1 VTHILRASDPS
12 QCVTLGGMTGES
24 LRVEF
29 RRQVRERVLDTA
41 AALTVERGWD
51 RVRIGEVAVA
61 SGVSRPT
68 LYREFGTKDGV
79 GEALVA
85 REAERFFSG
94 IAWELE
100 QHEDLAGGI
109 RAAVLFTLDEAGGN
123 PLLRAILTG
132 SRSGDTSLLP
142 FLTTR
147 GDPIITGGNALVG
160 DWMHRR
166 RPALDPRTVADLV
179 DAVVRLTVSH
189 LVSPSLT
196 NAEAAD
202 RLSRLTARMIADDA
216 AG

>member
-1 VTHILRASDPS
+1 
-12 QCVTLGGMTGES
+12 MTGES

-41 AALTVERGWD
+41 AQLAVEHGWD
-51 RVRIGEVAVA
+51 RVRIGEVATA

-85 REAERFFSG
+85 REAERFFGG
-94 IAWELE
+94 IASVL
-100 QHEDLAGGI
+100 DTNSDVPDGV
-109 RAAVLFTLDEAGGN
+109 RAAVRFTLDEASGN

-147 GDPIITGGNALVG
+147 GDAIIAGGSGLVG
-160 DWMHRR
+160 DWVRRR
-166 RPALDPRTVADLV
+166 RPETEGRVVEDAV
-179 DAVVRLTVSH
+179 DAVVRLTISH
-189 LVSPSLT
+189 LVSPGL
-196 NAEAAD
+196 NHPDAAD
-202 RLSRLTARMIADDA
+202 RLARIATCLLA
-216 AG
+216 A

>member
-1 VTHILRASDPS
+1 
-12 QCVTLGGMTGES
+12 MTGES

-41 AALTVERGWD
+41 ATLAVDRGWD
-51 RVRIGEVAVA
+51 RVRIGEVATE

-79 GEALVA
+79 GEALVQ
-85 REAERFFSG
+85 REAERFFGG
-94 IAWELE
+94 IASILE
-100 QHEDLAGGI
+100 NTDEVPDGVRLAV
-109 RAAVLFTLDEAGGN
+109 RFTLDEAADN

-147 GDPIITGGNALVG
+147 GDAIIAGGAGVVG
-160 DWMHRR
+160 DWVRRR
-166 RPALDPRTVADLV
+166 RPDIRGAVVDDAV

-189 LVSPSLT
+189 LVSPGLPHP
-196 NAEAAD
+196 EAAD
-202 RLSRLTARMIADDA
+202 RLARIAGCLLSA
-216 AG
+216 

>member
-1 VTHILRASDPS
+1 MSDTRRMS
-12 QCVTLGGMTGES
+12 GES

-41 AALTVERGWD
+41 ATLAVERGWD

-79 GEALVA
+79 GEALVT

-94 IAWELE
+94 IATELE
-100 QHEDLAGGI
+100 QYEEPSAGV
-109 RAAVLFTLDEAGGN
+109 RAAVLFTLEEAAGN

-147 GDPIITGGNALVG
+147 GDAIIAGGNALVG
-160 DWMHRR
+160 DWLRRR
-166 RPALDPRTVADLV
+166 RPDLETRAVTDSV
-179 DAVVRLTVSH
+179 DAIVRLTISH
-189 LVSPSLT
+189 LVSPGLT
-196 NAEAAD
+196 HRDAAD
-202 RLSRLTARMIADDA
+202 RLARLTSCLIATA
-216 AG
+216 APV

>member
-1 VTHILRASDPS
+1 MTHVLHAVSSVAMSDTRRMS
-12 QCVTLGGMTGES
+12 GES

-79 GEALVA
+79 GEALVN
-85 REAERFFSG
+85 REAERFFTG
-94 IAWELE
+94 IASQLE
-100 QHEDLAGGI
+100 QHDDPPEGV
-109 RAAVLFTLDEAGGN
+109 RAAVRFTLDQAGGN
-123 PLLRAILTG
+123 PLLHAILTG

-147 GDPIITGGNALVG
+147 GDAIITGGNALVG
-160 DWMHRR
+160 DWLRRR
-166 RPALDPRTVADLV
+166 RPELETRAVTDAV
-179 DAVVRLTVSH
+179 DAIVRLTVSH
-189 LVSPSLT
+189 LVSPGLT
-196 NAEAAD
+196 HAD
-202 RLSRLTARMIADDA
+202 ASERIARLTSCLIATA
-216 AG
+216 ATV

>member
-1 VTHILRASDPS
+1 
-12 QCVTLGGMTGES
+12 MTGES

-85 REAERFFSG
+85 READRFFSG
-94 IAWELE
+94 IAERLE
-100 QHEDLAGGI
+100 QHVALTEGV
-109 RAAVLFTLDEAGGN
+109 RAAVRFTLDEAAGN

-147 GDPIITGGNALVG
+147 GDAIITSGNALVG
-160 DWMHRR
+160 DWMRRR
-166 RPALDPRTVADLV
+166 RPDADARTLADVV
-179 DAVVRLTVSH
+179 DTVVRLTISH
-189 LVSPSLT
+189 LVSPSLGH
-196 NAEAAD
+196 AEAAD
-202 RLSRLTARMIADDA
+202 RIARLTTCLAPDRTRA
-216 AG
+216 

>member
-1 VTHILRASDPS
+1 MSHVLRLISTVAMSD
-12 QCVTLGGMTGES
+12 TRRMAGES

-41 AALTVERGWD
+41 AALTVDRGWD
-51 RVRIGEVAVA
+51 RVRIGEVATA

-85 REAERFFSG
+85 REAERFFTG
-94 IAWELE
+94 IAAQLE
-100 QHEDLAGGI
+100 QHEDPAEGV
-109 RAAVLFTLDEAGGN
+109 RAAVRFTLDEAAEN

-147 GDPIITGGNALVG
+147 GDGIIGGGNALVG
-160 DWMHRR
+160 DWMRRR
-166 RPALDPRTVADLV
+166 RPELDPRAVTDAV
-179 DAVVRLTVSH
+179 DAIVRLTISY
-189 LVSPSLT
+189 LVSPGLGH
-196 NAEAAD
+196 ADAAD
-202 RLSRLTARMIADDA
+202 RLARLTSCLIAA
-216 AG
+216 AATV

>member
-1 VTHILRASDPS
+1 
-12 QCVTLGGMTGES
+12 MTGES

-85 REAERFFSG
+85 READRFFSG
-94 IAWELE
+94 IAEQLE
-100 QHEDLAGGI
+100 QHDDPPEGV
-109 RAAVLFTLDEAGGN
+109 RAAVRFTLDEAGGN

-147 GDPIITGGNALVG
+147 GDAIITGGNALVG
-160 DWMHRR
+160 DWMRRR
-166 RPALDPRTVADLV
+166 RPDVEPRAVADAV
-179 DAVVRLTVSH
+179 DAIVRLTISH
-189 LVSPSLT
+189 LVSPGLSHPD
-196 NAEAAD
+196 AAD
-202 RLSRLTARMIADDA
+202 RLARLTACLIADA
-216 AG
+216 SRV

>member
-1 VTHILRASDPS
+1 MHVLRAFTSVAMSD
-12 QCVTLGGMTGES
+12 TRGMTGES

-85 REAERFFSG
+85 READRFFTG
-94 IAWELE
+94 IAEQLE
-100 QHEDLAGGI
+100 QHEDPPEGV
-109 RAAVLFTLDEAGGN
+109 RAAVRFTLDEAGGN

-147 GDPIITGGNALVG
+147 GDAIITGGNALVG
-160 DWMHRR
+160 DWMRRR
-166 RPALDPRTVADLV
+166 RPEVEPRAVADVV
-179 DAVVRLTVSH
+179 DAIVRLTISH
-189 LVSPSLT
+189 LVSPSLSH
-196 NAEAAD
+196 ADAAD
-202 RLSRLTARMIADDA
+202 RLARLTACLIANPSPV
-216 AG
+216 

>member
-1 VTHILRASDPS
+1 
-12 QCVTLGGMTGES
+12 MTGES

-41 AALTVERGWD
+41 ATLAVDRGWD
-51 RVRIGEVAVA
+51 RVRIGEVATE

-79 GEALVA
+79 GEALVQ
-85 REAERFFSG
+85 REAERFFGG
-94 IAWELE
+94 IASILE
-100 QHEDLAGGI
+100 NTDEVPDGVRLAV
-109 RAAVLFTLDEAGGN
+109 RFTLDEAADN

-147 GDPIITGGNALVG
+147 GDAIIAGGTGVVG
-160 DWMHRR
+160 DWVRRR
-166 RPALDPRTVADLV
+166 RPDIRGAVVDDAV

-189 LVSPSLT
+189 LVSPGL
-196 NAEAAD
+196 AHDDAAD
-202 RLSRLTARMIADDA
+202 RLARIAGCLLA
-216 AG
+216 A